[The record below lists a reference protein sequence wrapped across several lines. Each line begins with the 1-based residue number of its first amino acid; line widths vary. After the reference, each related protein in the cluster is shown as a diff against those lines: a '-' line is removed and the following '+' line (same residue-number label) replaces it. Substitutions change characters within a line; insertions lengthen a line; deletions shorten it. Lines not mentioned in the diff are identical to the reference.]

1 MDIYIDGGTRGNR
14 ICLYDKSKDKII
26 TKQRGGELT
35 NNELEY
41 LALLYSLEY
50 IANNYRHD
58 NITIYTDSLLVANQ
72 MNGRWRITTDHLIPL
87 HDKCSK
93 KMNEK
98 IKIVSI
104 RRFKNFAGI
113 YLEKGKLN

>member
-1 MDIYIDGGTRGNR
+1 
-14 ICLYDKSKDKII
+14 
-26 TKQRGGELT
+26 
-35 NNELEY
+35 
-41 LALLYSLEY
+41 
-50 IANNYRHD
+50 
-58 NITIYTDSLLVANQ
+58 

-98 IKIVSI
+98 IKIVWI